1 MSTSPSASKI
11 ANPYDQIAYP
21 GHPYVQTHPDR
32 LATLAYLH
40 GINPASVE
48 HCRVLE
54 LGCGDGAN
62 LIPMALQ
69 LPGSDF
75 LGIDL
80 ASLPIRKGRQQ
91 MSDLGLANIRLEE
104 ADLMDFPFASGP
116 FDYIIAHGLYSWVSP
131 AVQKK
136 IMEIVQTCLAPQG
149 VAYISYNT
157 LPGGHFRMML
167 REMMQ
172 YHVRK
177 LDSPEKQV
185 TQGASLIQLI
195 GKAQIEPNSYGIL

>member
-32 LATLAYLH
+32 LATLALLH
-40 GINPASVE
+40 GMTPAPIQ

-69 LPGSDF
+69 LPESNF

-80 ASLPIRKGRQQ
+80 ASLPIRKGREQI
-91 MSDLGLANIRLEE
+91 SALGLANIRLEE
-104 ADLMDFPFASGP
+104 
-116 FDYIIAHGLYSWVSP
+116 
-131 AVQKK
+131 
-136 IMEIVQTCLAPQG
+136 
-149 VAYISYNT
+149 
-157 LPGGHFRMML
+157 
-167 REMMQ
+167 
-172 YHVRK
+172 
-177 LDSPEKQV
+177 
-185 TQGASLIQLI
+185 
-195 GKAQIEPNSYGIL
+195 